1 MIEVVKAKYL
11 KDYQIMVFFND
22 GKNGIVDLK
31 NDLWGEVFA
40 PLKDVKKFKN
50 FKVEFD
56 TIAWANG
63 ADFAPGFLY
72 NKLQ

>member
-11 KDYQIMVFFND
+11 KDYQITVFFND
-22 GKNGIVDLK
+22 GKSGIVDLK

-40 PLKDVKKFKN
+40 PLKDVKKFKD
-50 FKVEFD
+50 FKIEVD
-56 TIAWANG
+56 TIAWPCG

-72 NKLQ
+72 KKLQ